1 MKTRAVIHGL
11 TATVLVAIVLTDEGR
26 PGSAPHTQPC
36 GHQGH
41 CLCVPNV
48 RNYGYYTTQWRRW
61 PTEVRRDEHFPESLG
76 RERIPT
82 PPGDPTEPLPIQRVP
97 SRPVPGV
104 GDFPIPDDI
113 LPPEG
118 PFQPGLP
125 ILPEPAIPGG
135 IPPFIPS
142 TTPRSLP
149 ATDVPGPPSKAE
161 NPFPFEEPAEPE
173 DPGVLQGILPGS
185 GIPGLPSKPDGPA
198 PLEQPA
204 EPEAPQGSLHREPS
218 PSPGISTS
226 QAESEAVAVEPD
238 RRLPLRQPD
247 AWTIDARRQFDALRH
262 QRPIRRDGAVRSVAH
277 VSTPERS
284 PQPDEPGPATSVDR
298 PSKPD
303 SPPMLDGF
311 CPVTLSGSGQW
322 RQGRPEYVAV
332 YQDQLFHMAGP
343 EERKQF
349 LAGPHRFAPMFG
361 GIDPVLVVE
370 QQRWTPGSTQFC
382 ATYKGRIYM
391 LSSKANLER
400 FQANPRRYAFEL
412 DE

>member
-1 MKTRAVIHGL
+1 MKTRAVIYGL
-11 TATVLVAIVLTDEGR
+11 AAIALTAIVLTDEGR

-82 PPGDPTEPLPIQRVP
+82 PPGDPTEPLPIERVP
-97 SRPVPGV
+97 SRPVPGID
-104 GDFPIPDDI
+104 DFPVPDGI

-142 TTPRSLP
+142 TTPDSLP
-149 ATDVPGPPSKAE
+149 GT
-161 NPFPFEEPAEPE
+161 
-173 DPGVLQGILPGS
+173 
-185 GIPGLPSKPDGPA
+185 GIPGLPSTPDSPA

-204 EPEAPQGSLHREPS
+204 EPETPAAPQGSLHGREQLPS
-218 PSPGISTS
+218 AMVSTG
-226 QAESEAVAVEPD
+226 QAESDAGAVEPD
-238 RRLPLRQPD
+238 RQLPLRQPE
-247 AWTIDARRQFDALRH
+247 AWTTHARPQFDVLRH
-262 QRPIRRDGAVRSVAH
+262 QTSLRCDGAVRPAAH
-277 VSTPERS
+277 VSAPERS
-284 PQPDEPGPATSVDR
+284 PQPEEPGAATFAHR

-303 SPPMLDGF
+303 SRLMLDGF
-311 CPVTLSGSGQW
+311 CPVTLSDIGQW
-322 RQGRPEYVAV
+322 RQGQPEYMAV
-332 YQDQLFHMAGP
+332 YQGQAVHMAGP
-343 EERKQF
+343 EEREQF
-349 LAGPHRFAPMFG
+349 LASPHRFAPMFG

-382 ATYKGRIYM
+382 ATYRGRIYM

-400 FQANPRRYAFEL
+400 FQENPRRYAFEP
-412 DE
+412 DK